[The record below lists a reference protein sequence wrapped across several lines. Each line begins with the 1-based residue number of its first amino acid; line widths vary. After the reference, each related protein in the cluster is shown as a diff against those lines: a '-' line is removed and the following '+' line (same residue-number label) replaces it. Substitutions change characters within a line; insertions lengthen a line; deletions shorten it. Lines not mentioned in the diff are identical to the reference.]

1 MSNKSK
7 LFESYQLGRITL
19 PNRLVMA
26 PLTRNRATRGL
37 APSPLAAK
45 YYGQRASAGLII
57 TEATQV
63 SPDGQGYQDTPGI
76 YSAQQINGWRKV
88 TDAVHARNGRIFLQI
103 WHVGRIS
110 HVRFQPNGQS
120 PVAPSAIRAKAKSF
134 IGGEFVE
141 VSEPRA
147 LLRDELPEIVDN
159 FRQAARNA
167 IDAGFNGI
175 EIHGANGYLLDQFL
189 RNSSNKRTDDYG
201 GSIQNRARLLL
212 EVGKAIAEEI
222 GRDRTG
228 VRLSPVTPYND
239 MSDSD
244 PQALFNYVVEQLNEL
259 GLVFIHLIEG
269 ATGGPRDFMPLD
281 YVALRQRFKGC
292 YIANNGY
299 NFDLAEDAIASGRAD
314 LVSFGKLFIANP
326 DLVERFR
333 AHAPLNAPDPA
344 TFYGGDEKGYTDYR
358 ALDAVPA

>member
-167 IDAGFNGI
+167 INAGFNGI

-189 RNSSNKRTDDYG
+189 RDSSNKRTDDYG

>member
-1 MSNKSK
+1 
-7 LFESYQLGRITL
+7 
-19 PNRLVMA
+19 
-26 PLTRNRATRGL
+26 
-37 APSPLAAK
+37 
-45 YYGQRASAGLII
+45 
-57 TEATQV
+57 
-63 SPDGQGYQDTPGI
+63 
-76 YSAQQINGWRKV
+76 
-88 TDAVHARNGRIFLQI
+88 
-103 WHVGRIS
+103 
-110 HVRFQPNGQS
+110 
-120 PVAPSAIRAKAKSF
+120 
-134 IGGEFVE
+134 
-141 VSEPRA
+141 
-147 LLRDELPEIVDN
+147 LRD
-159 FRQAARNA
+159 
-167 IDAGFNGI
+167 
-175 EIHGANGYLLDQFL
+175 
-189 RNSSNKRTDDYG
+189 SSNKRTDDYG